1 MITRIGVAPRKPGL
15 DTATFQAHWAGPHG
29 DVVTRLPG
37 LRRYWQN
44 HAVLDGAGEPTLPW
58 PGFDACSDLDF
69 DSVADMHAAFQSE
82 AYATAVKADEGD
94 FVDKIRGG
102 LIVGQRHGP
111 DVPPAG
117 AQVRLMVFMRRAAGA
132 DARVFES
139 AVADLPVPSA
149 AIERE
154 FLLALTSEA
163 VGASPIYDAVEMLWM
178 RDATEAQRFVTSAE
192 ARLRLAPVAAS
203 VRGFAH
209 HLAEVRV
216 IV

>member
-44 HAVLDGAGEPTLPW
+44 HAVLDGAGEAVLPW
-58 PGFDACSDLDF
+58 PGFDACSDLEF
-69 DSVADMHAAFQSE
+69 DDVAAMHAAFQSE

-94 FVDKIRGG
+94 FVDKSRGG
-102 LIVGQRHGP
+102 VIVGHRDGP
-111 DVPPAG
+111 DTPPAD
-117 AQVRLMVFMRRAAGA
+117 ARVRLMVFMRRASGA
-132 DARVFES
+132 NARAFET
-139 AVADLPVPSA
+139 AVTDLPIPSV

-154 FLLALTSEA
+154 VLVALPSEA

-178 RDATEAQRFVTSAE
+178 RDAAEARHFVTSSE
-192 ARLRLAPVAAS
+192 ARLRLAPAAAL

-216 IV
+216 II